1 MLAII
6 VAATTVGAWFFH
18 KRQVFC
24 IISFMKYQFKTNIQC
39 NGCVQAVTPY
49 LDANNE
55 IKHWEVDI
63 NNPNKVLTVETD
75 HLSGE
80 MIRNIVKIAGYSAE
94 QLNQ

>member
-1 MLAII
+1 
-6 VAATTVGAWFFH
+6 
-18 KRQVFC
+18 
-24 IISFMKYQFKTNIQC
+24 MKYQFKTNIQC
-39 NGCVQAVTPY
+39 GGCVEAVSPY

-80 MIRNIVKIAGYSAE
+80 MIRNIIKIAGYSAE
-94 QLNQ
+94 QLNH

>member
-1 MLAII
+1 
-6 VAATTVGAWFFH
+6 
-18 KRQVFC
+18 
-24 IISFMKYQFKTNIQC
+24 MKYQFKTNIQC
-39 NGCVQAVTPY
+39 GGCVEAVSPY

-80 MIRNIVKIAGYSAE
+80 MIRNIIKIAGYSAE

>member
-1 MLAII
+1 
-6 VAATTVGAWFFH
+6 
-18 KRQVFC
+18 
-24 IISFMKYQFKTNIQC
+24 MKYQFKTNIQC
-39 NGCVQAVTPY
+39 SGCVEAVSPY

-75 HLSGE
+75 HLSGD
-80 MIRNIVKIAGYSAE
+80 MIRNIIKIAGYSAE

>member
-1 MLAII
+1 
-6 VAATTVGAWFFH
+6 
-18 KRQVFC
+18 
-24 IISFMKYQFKTNIQC
+24 MKYQFKTNIQC
-39 NGCVQAVTPY
+39 SGCVEAVAPY

-80 MIRNIVKIAGYSAE
+80 MIRNIIKIAGYSAE